1 MKITKEIL
9 AELEDDFKTAEIYR
23 PTYSDLI
30 TDIFMAYSHLERI
43 YNRLKHIYE
52 REARY
57 HECKQKLELAQD
69 NIIQNSEKNPLRS
82 MKIQSND

>member
-9 AELEDDFKTAEIYR
+9 AELEDDLKTAEICR
-23 PTYSDLI
+23 PNYSDLI
-30 TDIFMAYSHLERI
+30 TEIFIAYSHLEQI

-52 REARY
+52 REAQY

-69 NIIQNSEKNPLRS
+69 NMIQNLAPCATNKSTT
-82 MKIQSND
+82 Q